1 MALQGISW
9 RSCGW
14 VGALTAGA
22 QVQLLVR
29 GLRSCK
35 PWSAAKKKKTKS
47 FQRRAKPSFLG
58 TCDSDCMWP
67 KGVSVGVS

>member
-22 QVQLLVR
+22 QVQLLVS

-35 PWSAAKKKKTKS
+35 PWNAAKKKKK
-47 FQRRAKPSFLG
+47 KPSL
-58 TCDSDCMWP
+58 S
-67 KGVSVGVS
+67 KGEPSLPSWELVTLTVCGQRGSL